1 MRDFRRLPS
10 LLRVASIL
18 GLLFSI
24 ASLVLF
30 VAMIVVFITSRR
42 SSLQPPADSSRMDDI
57 ALNLGMLGGACVF
70 AVNAYRTRFRQ
81 MDRWS
86 YRLNSWQSQVR
97 AIGALAML
105 PLCAIILAVVIP
117 QDSLAYLLVFGVS
130 MLAALALLGAYLWMS
145 TWTGTL
151 L

>member
-81 MDRWS
+81 MDRRS

>member
-30 VAMIVVFITSRR
+30 VASFVVFFTSRR
-42 SSLQPPADSSRMDDI
+42 SSLQPPVDSWRTDNI
-57 ALNLGMLGGACVF
+57 ALNLGMLGGACIF
-70 AVNAYRTRFRQ
+70 AINAYRTRFRQ
-81 MDRWS
+81 MDRRS
-86 YRLNSWQSQVR
+86 FRLNSWQSQLQT
-97 AIGALAML
+97 IGALAML
-105 PLCAIILAVVIP
+105 PLCAIMLDVIIP
-117 QDSLAYLLVFGVS
+117 QNDLAFLLASAVS
-130 MLAALALLGAYLWMS
+130 MLAASALIGAYLWMS
-145 TWTGTL
+145 IWTGTL